1 MYFISKEE
9 DLIGKEIVFTH
20 MAQFANAITIVTK
33 DKGIFVV
40 NQWSDCDGSEI
51 CIYNEYR
58 AKDYIL
64 RHDWLRKTLHEK
76 GIISQEEIQEYE
88 DRKRLELQ
96 KQQEES
102 KKRQEEQER
111 INYERLRAK
120 YGDASTDNTEKE
132 LTEIRIKGATYK
144 LNDVVALVGYN
155 EGKDYTAVMKIDK
168 FSQWG
173 KQVGIG
179 EYLDG
184 EKIYTANADYIRSL
198 ATEDEIAA
206 EIKRRKDNNLKSN
219 L

>member
-33 DKGIFVV
+33 DKGVFVV

-51 CIYNEYR
+51 CIYNDYR

-64 RHDWLRKTLHEK
+64 KYDWLRKTLHEK

-111 INYERLRAK
+111 LTYERLKAK
-120 YGDASTDNTEKE
+120 FEGLGSDKE
-132 LTEIRIKGATYK
+132 II
-144 LNDVVALVGYN
+144 
-155 EGKDYTAVMKIDK
+155 
-168 FSQWG
+168 
-173 KQVGIG
+173 
-179 EYLDG
+179 
-184 EKIYTANADYIRSL
+184 
-198 ATEDEIAA
+198 
-206 EIKRRKDNNLKSN
+206 
-219 L
+219 